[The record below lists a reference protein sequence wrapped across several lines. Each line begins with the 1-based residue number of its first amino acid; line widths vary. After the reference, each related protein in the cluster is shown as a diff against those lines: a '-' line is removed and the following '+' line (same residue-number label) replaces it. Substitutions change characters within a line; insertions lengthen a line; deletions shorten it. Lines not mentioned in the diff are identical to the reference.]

1 MRVFAAL
8 QCSGILSVNGPIDS
22 RRRANAI
29 AMFRLP
35 LCWALLLATVF
46 ATVEVGPLQAGVLE
60 RLFAPRAELWEFWV
74 PYKPGSTSVIDH
86 GAWDD
91 FLTRYVTTGNDGINR
106 VRYRAVTSQSG
117 QALGGYVVALQ
128 AVPVRRLNRR
138 EQLAYW
144 INLYNAVTVKLV
156 LEHYPVRSIRDI
168 DISPGLF
175 ADGPWD
181 KKLLTI
187 EGERL
192 SLNDIEH
199 RILRPLWQDPRIH
212 YALNCASL
220 GCPNLGAQ
228 AYSTAT
234 LEAELDGAAKAYVN
248 HPRGARI
255 EGDKLVVSSI
265 YSWFR
270 DDFGGSDTAVI
281 AHLRRYAAPPLAT
294 MLESVST
301 VGKDEYDWALN
312 DAEPKPH

>member
-1 MRVFAAL
+1 MG
-8 QCSGILSVNGPIDS
+8 SDSIDIRTL
-22 RRRANAI
+22 RRI
-29 AMFRLP
+29 
-35 LCWALLLATVF
+35 CWVLFLATVF
-46 ATVEVGPLQAGVLE
+46 ATVGVGPLHAGVLE
-60 RLFAPRAELWEFWV
+60 RLFAPRAELWTFWV
-74 PYKPGSTSVIDH
+74 AHEPGSTSAIDH
-86 GAWDD
+86 GDWDH
-91 FLTRYVTTGNDGINR
+91 FLGRYVTTGGDGINR
-106 VRYRAVTSQSG
+106 VRYRAVTSKRA
-117 QALGGYVVALQ
+117 QALADYVAALQ

-156 LEHYPVRSIRDI
+156 LEHYPVRSTRDI

-181 KKLLTI
+181 KKLLAI
-187 EGERL
+187 EGEQL

-199 RILRPLWQDPRIH
+199 RILRPIWQDPRIH

-220 GCPNLGAQ
+220 GCPNLAAQ
-228 AYSTAT
+228 AYSAAT

-255 EGDKLVVSSI
+255 EGGTLVVSSI

-270 DDFGGSDTAVI
+270 DDFGGSDTEVI

-294 MLESVST
+294 TLESVSKIA
-301 VGKDEYDWALN
+301 GDEYDWALN
-312 DAEPKPH
+312 DAEPRPR